1 MKVNMNAVNRE
12 MVKRAR
18 KDHKKNTKPDNRK
31 RSRST
36 KTYYEIFDDI

>member
-12 MVKRAR
+12 MVKRVR
-18 KDHKKNTKPDNRK
+18 KDHKNNIKPDNRK

-36 KTYYEIFDDI
+36 KTYYDIFTDI

>member
-12 MVKRAR
+12 TVKRVR
-18 KDHKKNTKPDNRK
+18 KDHKKNIKPDNRK

-36 KTYYEIFDDI
+36 KTYYDIFTNI